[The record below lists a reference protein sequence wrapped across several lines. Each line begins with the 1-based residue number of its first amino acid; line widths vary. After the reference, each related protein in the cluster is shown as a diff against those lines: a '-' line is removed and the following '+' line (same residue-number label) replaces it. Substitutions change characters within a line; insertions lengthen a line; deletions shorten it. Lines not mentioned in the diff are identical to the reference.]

1 VQSLPGNRELLNALL
16 GKTTET
22 LESVA

>member
-1 VQSLPGNRELLNALL
+1 VHSLPGNRELLNALL